1 MGSIVLYIIE
11 WAFALLVLLGLYKA
25 VLSGTTLYRFNRI
38 YLLGATVLSA
48 LLPLVH
54 LTITDQTSPVLDMT
68 ISGTEFAR
76 ELSAANGL
84 FAPEVIIYG
93 SQESDAPERSFSLWA
108 VTLICSYCV
117 YVITLLIGWTRGI
130 WKAHRFLRGK
140 PRRRVSRMVW
150 LVTHGEAFGPFSW
163 MNFIV
168 ISDTEK
174 GFARK
179 ASLRHEFAHIRHMHS
194 VDLIFLLA
202 CTVLNPVCWL
212 VLQEIKIV
220 HEFQADDEVINRQG
234 IDGRDYQRL
243 LIMRTVGAEAYALA
257 SSFNLN
263 IKQRIIMM
271 NKNKTRQR
279 RLIWLLML
287 APLLGMT
294 SVLFA
299 RTDNKA
305 DMFDSELFDTYDAAT
320 TAKLTQDGFI
330 IGKVVDED
338 GPVADA
344 RVSLINMSGMA
355 SYSCMTDADGGFV
368 LRVDKADCLVRIA
381 KAGYEDFKGQIQT
394 DEPVISLKKQKQ
406 DIAWEVND
414 RINTEFSEVEPEPEN
429 DVFMVVDQVPEF
441 PGSTMG
447 LLMYLRDNI
456 KYPKECR
463 ENDIQGR
470 VIVSFTIEKDGSITD
485 AEVVKNVDPLLDAE
499 ALRVISMMPDW
510 TPGKQ
515 NGEVVRVRYS
525 VPINFR
531 LSTNEEKTQPDWIH
545 IEASEQSLTGNNSSS
560 LGHYTVI
567 RLTAREEILKQ
578 TIQTIGGVM
587 ASVDNMEA
595 AVKDLFD
602 GKTGHV
608 FIAYSDATYKTLRAI
623 LDKYPEKEIWD
634 TFLSADEMRARGWQ
648 IEPAQ

>member
-25 VLSGTTLYRFNRI
+25 VLSGTTLYRINRI

-54 LTITDQTSPVLDMT
+54 LTISDQTSPVLDMT
-68 ISGTEFAR
+68 ISSTEFAR

-84 FAPEVIIYG
+84 FAPEVIIDG
-93 SQESDAPERSFSLWA
+93 SVESEHPQHSYSLWA
-108 VTLICSYCV
+108 VTLICAYCV
-117 YVITLLIGWTRGI
+117 YVLTLLIGWSRGI
-130 WKAHRFLRGK
+130 IKAHRFLRGK

-163 MNFIV
+163 MNYIV

-179 ASLRHEFAHIRHMHS
+179 ASLRHEFAHIRLMHS

-212 VLQEIKIV
+212 ILQEIKIV
-220 HEFQADDEVINRQG
+220 HEFQADDEVINRHG
-234 IDGRDYQRL
+234 IDDMDYQRL

-287 APLLGMT
+287 VPLLGMT

-305 DMFDSELFDTYDAAT
+305 DMIDSELFDTYDAAT

-344 RVSLINMSGMA
+344 RVYLINMSGMA
-355 SYSCMTDADGGFV
+355 SYSCVTDVDGGFV
-368 LRVDKADCLVRIA
+368 LRVEKADCLVRIA
-381 KAGYEDFKGQIQT
+381 KAGYEDFKGQIQSE
-394 DEPVISLKKQKQ
+394 EPVITLKKQKE
-406 DIAWEVND
+406 DAVWNVNNRLD
-414 RINTEFSEVEPEPEN
+414 VEYSEIEPQED
-429 DVFMVVDQVPEF
+429 DVFMIVDQAPEF
-441 PGSTMG
+441 PNGTMG
-447 LLMYLRDNI
+447 LLQYLRANI
-456 KYPKECR
+456 KYPRECR
-463 ENDIQGR
+463 ENNIQGR
-470 VIVSFTIEKDGSITD
+470 VLVSFTIGKDGSISD
-485 AEVVKNVDPLLDAE
+485 AEVVKGVDPLLDAE
-499 ALRVISMMPDW
+499 ALRVISKLPDW
-510 TPGKQ
+510 TPGVQ
-515 NGEVVRVRYS
+515 NGEVVKVRYT

-531 LSTNEEKTQPDWIH
+531 LATEEEKREPDWIH
-545 IEASEQSLTGNNSSS
+545 IEAVDKRMEGAYPE
-560 LGHYTVI
+560 GMEYMVI
-567 RLTAREEILKQ
+567 RMVGNEE
-578 TIQTIGGVM
+578 TINQFIVGTGGVI
-587 ASVDNMEA
+587 AGTDNLESV
-595 AVKDLFD
+595 VKDIFD
-602 GKTGHV
+602 GK
-608 FIAYSDATYKTLRAI
+608 IKDAVIRDSEANYKLLRSI
-623 LDKYPEKEIWD
+623 LDKYPDEKIWD
-634 TFLSADEMRARGWQ
+634 TFLSIDELRARGWQ
-648 IEPAQ
+648 IDPAQ